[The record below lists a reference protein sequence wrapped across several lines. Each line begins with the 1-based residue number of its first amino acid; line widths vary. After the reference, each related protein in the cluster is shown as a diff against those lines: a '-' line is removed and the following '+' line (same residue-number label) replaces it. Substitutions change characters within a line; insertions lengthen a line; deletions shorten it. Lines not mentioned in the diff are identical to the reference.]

1 MWNITDGTAA
11 ADRDQLDPGG
21 VQVQVGVVV
30 VVGASGGVI
39 VVVGEEEGITV
50 VHAELPLGAIRR
62 RPDTKNEVATCYR
75 MWKFSMLGMN
85 KGG

>member
-1 MWNITDGTAA
+1 MWNVTDSTAA

-30 VVGASGGVI
+30 VIGGDGVI

-50 VHAELPLGAIRR
+50 VHAELPLGAVRR
-62 RPDTKNEVATCYR
+62 RPDRK
-75 MWKFSMLGMN
+75 KFSALEFFTIWN
-85 KGG
+85 ISKGFP